1 MKNLFSTFLYFII
14 CSLLSLYIYSC
25 NCECY
30 DDFNIIRVDTVRKQV
45 SVGDTGPYMVQ
56 IGAFLNKDNA
66 DNFAIIARSKLNTS
80 ITVRLFSDGIYRIL
94 SGEEFDNAKSAEV
107 LLDLVKKSGYIDA
120 IIRDSAGPVK

>member
-1 MKNLFSTFLYFII
+1 
-14 CSLLSLYIYSC
+14 
-25 NCECY
+25 
-30 DDFNIIRVDTVRKQV
+30 
-45 SVGDTGPYMVQ
+45 MVQ
-56 IGAFLNKDNA
+56 IGAFLNKENA

-94 SGEEFDNAKSAEV
+94 SGEEFDNAKSAET